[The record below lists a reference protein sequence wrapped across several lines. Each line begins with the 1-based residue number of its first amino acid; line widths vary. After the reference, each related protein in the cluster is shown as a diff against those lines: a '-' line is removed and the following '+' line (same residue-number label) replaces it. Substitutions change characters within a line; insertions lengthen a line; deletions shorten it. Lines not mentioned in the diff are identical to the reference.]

1 MARPTGT
8 HKKALKVAE
17 AHVETREE
25 SKPKATDDVNVEDVE
40 GDVVAEL
47 TQQLT
52 VLGQFIYNAQ
62 EKDTILIVENLG
74 YGDIYVSDKRNPR
87 VGNED
92 QRIIFKGQKAFRARK
107 LFMIS
112 ASYPIVS
119 VIEIK

>member
-1 MARPTGT
+1 MAGPTGT
-8 HKKALKVAE
+8 HKKELKVAE
-17 AHVETREE
+17 AHLETRER
-25 SKPKATDDVNVEDVE
+25 SKYKATDDVNVEDVE

-52 VLGQFIYNAQ
+52 MFGQFIYNAQ

-74 YGDIYVSDKRNPR
+74 YGDIYVSDKHNPR

-92 QRIIFKGQKAFRARK
+92 QRLIFKEQKAFKAGK